1 MFTKAKI
8 LFKLSHLK
16 PILNEEFNIEKIG
29 LFGSFATENYN
40 ENSDIDILFE
50 LKGDEILSLRSNQKL
65 EELFIKEFQTHKID
79 LVNKKYLN
87 PIIEQ
92 FIKDKIVYV

>member
-16 PILNEEFNIEKIG
+16 PILNKEFNIEKIG

-50 LKGDEILSLRSNQKL
+50 LKGDEILSLKSNQKL

>member
-50 LKGDEILSLRSNQKL
+50 LKGDEILSLKSNQKL